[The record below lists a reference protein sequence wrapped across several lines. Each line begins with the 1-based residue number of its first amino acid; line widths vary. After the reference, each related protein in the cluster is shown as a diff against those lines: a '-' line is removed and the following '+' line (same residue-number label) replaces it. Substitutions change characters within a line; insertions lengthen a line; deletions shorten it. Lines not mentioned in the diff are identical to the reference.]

1 MRSGRMPRRARWGRI
16 PGARVSHRASA
27 VELQSR
33 AKGTSKRRPNLTAE
47 ELARL
52 AEASGVQDLYGHAL
66 AAFEHCLKKRT
77 TMSTMGF
84 VGRLGGGDN
93 VVVSLSPGQSS
104 SADGLHYQL
113 YKHRFAALAGL
124 TEAEVEAPMPAS
136 RRPWAYAP
144 DDPDWAGFDGYIRS
158 PQEIDRLA
166 NALSLGTGS
175 A

>member
-1 MRSGRMPRRARWGRI
+1 M
-16 PGARVSHRASA
+16 
-27 VELQSR
+27 ELQSR

-104 SADGLHYQL
+104 SADGLH
-113 YKHRFAALAGL
+113 
-124 TEAEVEAPMPAS
+124 
-136 RRPWAYAP
+136 
-144 DDPDWAGFDGYIRS
+144 
-158 PQEIDRLA
+158 
-166 NALSLGTGS
+166 
-175 A
+175 

>member
-1 MRSGRMPRRARWGRI
+1 M
-16 PGARVSHRASA
+16 
-27 VELQSR
+27 ELQSR
-33 AKGTSKRRPNLTAE
+33 AKGTSKRRPNLSAE

-52 AEASGVQDLYGHAL
+52 AEASGVQDLYSHAL

-93 VVVSLSPGQSS
+93 VVVSLLPGQSN
-104 SADGLHYQL
+104 SADGLHFQL
-113 YKHRFAALAGL
+113 YKHPFAALAGL
-124 TEAEVEAPMPAS
+124 TEAEALMPAS

-158 PQEIDRLA
+158 PEEIDRLA